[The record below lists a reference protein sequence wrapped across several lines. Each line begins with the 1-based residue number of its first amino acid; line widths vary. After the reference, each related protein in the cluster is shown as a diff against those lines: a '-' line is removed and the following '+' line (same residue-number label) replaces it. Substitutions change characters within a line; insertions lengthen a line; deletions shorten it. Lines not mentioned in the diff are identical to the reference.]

1 MKNSI
6 LTLGLLITTT
16 GFIFGQE
23 KQKSG
28 VVLDQ
33 NNKPL
38 QNAVVK
44 LNNTSQEVVTDAAGA
59 FSIQIS
65 DTISKP
71 KLAISHDG
79 YINKTVDIANQEN
92 VKITLQPNPDDKTKN
107 IEEVVI
113 IAYGTQKKG
122 EVTGSVGRVN
132 AESFKN
138 RPIARVDQALTGQ
151 IAGVKTR
158 ATSGKPGEP
167 LEVRVRGTASISAS
181 NSPLYVV
188 DGMVVDDMANVSPDD
203 VQSIEVLKDA
213 ASTAMYGSRGSNGV
227 VIVTTKKGTSGK
239 PSFSFSQYYGVQT
252 IEKKLDV
259 MSSAEWIDYASEAI
273 NKKWVAL
280 NPAVNSASDSYEV
293 RANYFNLAN
302 TTNYNL
308 ANVNYMVDPRWGTNQ
323 VANIDWQDAFY
334 RPATI
339 QSYQLSVR
347 GGSKNSKYVISG
359 AYFDQEGLALN
370 TGFNRFNLSAVIDVN
385 ISDKWKA
392 GISVR
397 PSYSQSYGAAVD
409 GKDNEAHK
417 MLSMVP
423 IAELS
428 AGLYTNFWKN
438 DRYRWASSSQSS
450 IGVLEN
456 TTNET
461 NEFRILSSLY
471 MSYDILPSLNL
482 KISGGATNNFN
493 LNNSYTPTF
502 NLITNIPGQVSIA
515 SRRTINYNRYLG
527 EGLLSYKK
535 SFGDH
540 NVSAIAGYSA
550 ENYRTT
556 SQYNRNKGFP
566 NDDLKTFN
574 FTQSA
579 SVLNS
584 EYTASEWMLIS
595 MFGRVNYDYKKK
607 YMLSASIRRDGS
619 SRFGWDNLYGTFPA
633 FGAAWKID
641 EEEFLKN
648 SKLLSNLK
656 LRYSWGETGNNNIG
670 EYRAFG
676 TLAGGNYSFGGNL
689 SNGLVP
695 NTIRNP
701 NLTWEKTQ
709 SSDFGLEL
717 GLFNRIDFTAD
728 YYIKKTNDLLLQ
740 QPVPLTTGYNIMW
753 KNVGS
758 VENKGLELDLSTRN
772 LTGAFKWN
780 TSANIAFNN
789 NKVLALG
796 ANNAPIYT
804 GFSSLTNII
813 QVGEQLNS
821 FYLYEAIGVLSTA
834 DINNT
839 GVAKTT
845 GAIAGDVKYKD
856 VNGDGVINEND
867 RHIIG
872 GPTPDYYWG
881 FTNTFSYK
889 NFDLSVFFQGQ
900 KGGYSYALLGRA
912 IDRTGMGTTTNVMG
926 NWANRWRS
934 DEDPGDG
941 KTPRLDG
948 TTGSLLDTRWLYDA
962 TYIQLKNVTLGYS
975 FDQELASK
983 LNISNLRIYVSLENV
998 WRKDHY
1004 YGGYNPESVQSDGTD
1019 YGAYPNAKVYM
1030 MGLNFNF

>member
-1 MKNSI
+1 MKKSI
-6 LTLGLLITTT
+6 ITLGILLSTTSFIFAQEKETT
-16 GFIFGQE
+16 G
-23 KQKSG
+23 KASDSTKS
-28 VVLDQ
+28 
-33 NNKPL
+33 
-38 QNAVVK
+38 
-44 LNNTSQEVVTDAAGA
+44 S
-59 FSIQIS
+59 
-65 DTISKP
+65 
-71 KLAISHDG
+71 
-79 YINKTVDIANQEN
+79 NKTKD
-92 VKITLQPNPDDKTKN
+92 
-107 IEEVVI
+107 IEEVVV

-122 EVTGSVGRVN
+122 EVTGSVGKVST
-132 AESFKN
+132 ASFKD

-167 LEVRVRGTASISAS
+167 LEIRVRGSASISAS

-213 ASTAMYGSRGSNGV
+213 ASTAMYGSRGSNGI
-227 VIVTTKKGTSGK
+227 VIVTTKKGVSGK

-252 IEKKLDV
+252 IEKKLDI
-259 MSSAEWIDYASEAI
+259 MNSAEWIDYATESI
-273 NKKWVAL
+273 NKRWVAL
-280 NPAVNSASDSYEV
+280 SPGNSASDSYAV

-302 TTNYNL
+302 TTDYNL
-308 ANVNYMVDPRWGTNQ
+308 ANITYMVDPRWGTNQ

-334 RPATI
+334 RPAAI
-339 QSYQLSVR
+339 QNYQLSVR
-347 GGSKNSKYVISG
+347 GGSQNVKYAISA
-359 AYFDQEGLALN
+359 AYFDQEGMALN

-392 GISVR
+392 GITLR

-423 IAELS
+423 VAELS

-438 DRYRWASSSQSS
+438 TRYRWAGSTVSP
-450 IGVLEN
+450 IGTLEN
-456 TTNET
+456 TTNDT
-461 NEFRILSSLY
+461 NEFRLLSSMY
-471 MSYDILPSLNL
+471 MSYDILPGLNF
-482 KISGGATNNFN
+482 KISGGATNNYN
-493 LNNSYTPTF
+493 INTGYIPTF
-502 NLITNIPGQVSIA
+502 NLVTNIPGQVSIA
-515 SRRTINYNRYLG
+515 SRRTVNYNRYLG
-527 EGLLSYKK
+527 EALLNYKK
-535 SFGDH
+535 TFGSH
-540 NVSAIAGYSA
+540 SIAALAGYSA
-550 ENYRTT
+550 ENYRMT
-556 SQYNRNKGFP
+556 SQYNRNKGFA

-584 EYTASEWMLIS
+584 EYTASEQMLIS
-595 MFGRVNYDYKKK
+595 LFGRVNYDYQKK
-607 YMLSASIRRDGS
+607 YMLFASIRRDGS
-619 SRFGWDNLYGTFPA
+619 SRFGWDNLYGTFAA
-633 FGAAWKID
+633 FGGAWKMD
-641 EEEFLKN
+641 EEEFLKDK
-648 SKLLSNLK
+648 SWLSNLK
-656 LRYSWGETGNNNIG
+656 LRYSWGENGNNNIG
-670 EYRAFG
+670 DYRAFG
-676 TLAGGNYSFGGNL
+676 TLAGGNYSFGGGL

-695 NTIRNP
+695 STIRNP

-709 SSDFGLEL
+709 SSDFGFEL

-728 YYIKKTNDLLLQ
+728 YYVKKTNDLLLQ
-740 QPVPLTTGYNIMW
+740 QPIPYVTGYNIMW

-758 VENKGLELDLSTRN
+758 VQNKGLEFDLSTKN

-789 NKVLALG
+789 NKVLQLG
-796 ANNAPIYT
+796 SDNAPIYT
-804 GFSSLTNII
+804 GFSSSTNII
-813 QVGEQLNS
+813 KVGEELNS

-839 GVAKTT
+839 GVAKTN

-856 VNGDGVINEND
+856 FNGDGKIDEND

-872 GPTPDYYWG
+872 SPTPDYYWG

-934 DEDPGDG
+934 DADPGDG

-962 TYIQLKNVTLGYS
+962 TYIQLKNVTLGYN
-975 FDQELASK
+975 FEEELAQK
-983 LNISNLRIYVSLENV
+983 LKISNLRVYVSLENV

>member
-1 MKNSI
+1 MKKSI
-6 LTLGLLITTT
+6 ITLGILLSTTSV
-16 GFIFGQE
+16 IFAQE
-23 KQKSG
+23 KQTTGKATDSTKSNP
-28 VVLDQ
+28 
-33 NNKPL
+33 NNK
-38 QNAVVK
+38 AK
-44 LNNTSQEVVTDAAGA
+44 D
-59 FSIQIS
+59 
-65 DTISKP
+65 
-71 KLAISHDG
+71 
-79 YINKTVDIANQEN
+79 
-92 VKITLQPNPDDKTKN
+92 
-107 IEEVVI
+107 IEEVVV

-122 EVTGSVGRVN
+122 EVTGSVGKVN
-132 AESFKN
+132 TASFKD

-167 LEVRVRGTASISAS
+167 LEIRVRGSASISAS

-213 ASTAMYGSRGSNGV
+213 ASTAMYGSRGSNGI
-227 VIVTTKKGTSGK
+227 VIVTTKKGVSGK
-239 PSFSFSQYYGVQT
+239 PAFSFSQYYGVQT
-252 IEKKLDV
+252 IEKKLDI
-259 MSSAEWIDYASEAI
+259 MNSAEWIDYATESI
-273 NKKWVAL
+273 NKRWVAL
-280 NPAVNSASDSYEV
+280 APGNSASDSYAV

-302 TTNYNL
+302 TTDYNL
-308 ANVNYMVDPRWGTNQ
+308 ANVNFMVDPRWGTTQ

-334 RPATI
+334 RPAAI
-339 QSYQLSVR
+339 QNYQLSVR
-347 GGSKNSKYVISG
+347 GGSQNVKYAISA
-359 AYFDQEGLALN
+359 AYFDQEGMALN

-392 GISVR
+392 GITLR
-397 PSYSQSYGAAVD
+397 PSYSQSYGATVD

-423 IAELS
+423 VAELS

-438 DRYRWASSSQSS
+438 DRYRWASSSQSP

-456 TTNET
+456 TTNDT
-461 NEFRILSSLY
+461 NEFRLLSSMY
-471 MSYDILPSLNL
+471 MSYDILPGLNF

-493 LNNSYTPTF
+493 INTGYIPTF

-515 SRRTINYNRYLG
+515 SRRTVNYNRYLG
-527 EGLLSYKK
+527 EALLNYKK
-535 SFGDH
+535 TFGSH
-540 NVSAIAGYSA
+540 SIAALAGYSA

-556 SQYNRNKGFP
+556 SQYNRNKGFA

-584 EYTASEWMLIS
+584 EYTASERMLIS
-595 MFGRVNYDYKKK
+595 LFGRVNYDYQKK
-607 YMLSASIRRDGS
+607 YMVFASIRRDGS
-619 SRFGWDNLYGTFPA
+619 SRFGWNNLYGTFAA
-633 FGAAWKID
+633 FGGAWKMD
-641 EEEFLKN
+641 EEEFLKD
-648 SKLLSNLK
+648 KTWLSNLK
-656 LRYSWGETGNNNIG
+656 LRYSWGENGNDNIG
-670 EYRAFG
+670 DYRAFG
-676 TLAGGNYSFGGNL
+676 TLAGGNYSFGGGL
-689 SNGLVP
+689 SNGLIP
-695 NTIRNP
+695 NTISNR

-709 SSDFGLEL
+709 SSDFGFEL

-740 QPVPLTTGYNIMW
+740 QPIPYATGYNIMW

-758 VENKGLELDLSTRN
+758 VQNKGLEFDLSTKN

-789 NKVLALG
+789 NKVLQLG
-796 ANNAPIYT
+796 SDNAPIYT
-804 GFSSLTNII
+804 GYSSSTNII
-813 QVGEQLNS
+813 KVGEELNS

-839 GVAKTT
+839 GVAKTN
-845 GAIAGDVKYKD
+845 GAIAGDVKYRD
-856 VNGDGVINEND
+856 FNGDGKIDEND

-872 GPTPDYYWG
+872 SPTPDYYWG

-912 IDRTGMGTTTNVMG
+912 IDRTGMGTATNVMG

-934 DEDPGDG
+934 DADPGDG

-962 TYIQLKNVTLGYS
+962 TYIQLKNVTLGYN
-975 FDQELASK
+975 FEEELVKK
-983 LNISNLRIYVSLENV
+983 LKISNLRVYVSLENV

>member
-6 LTLGLLITTT
+6 VTLGLLVSTT
-16 GFIFGQE
+16 GLIFAQE
-23 KQKSG
+23 KPTTATIN
-28 VVLDQ
+28 D
-33 NNKPL
+33 
-38 QNAVVK
+38 
-44 LNNTSQEVVTDAAGA
+44 
-59 FSIQIS
+59 SI
-65 DTISKP
+65 K
-71 KLAISHDG
+71 
-79 YINKTVDIANQEN
+79 
-92 VKITLQPNPDDKTKN
+92 PNPNDKAKD

-113 IAYGTQKKG
+113 IAYGTQKRS
-122 EVTGSVGRVN
+122 EVTGSVGRVD

-158 ATSGKPGEP
+158 STTGKPGEP
-167 LEVRVRGTASISAS
+167 LEIRVRGTASISAS
-181 NSPLYVV
+181 NSPVYVV
-188 DGMVVDDMANVSPDD
+188 DGMVVDDMANISPDD
-203 VQSIEVLKDA
+203 IQSIEVLKDA

-239 PSFSFSQYYGVQT
+239 PSFTFSQYYGVQT
-252 IEKKLDV
+252 IEKKLDI
-259 MSSAEWIDYASEAI
+259 MTSSEWIDYATESI

-280 NPAVNSASDSYEV
+280 APGHSASDSYAV
-293 RANYFNLAN
+293 RANYFGLAN
-302 TTNYNL
+302 TTDYNL
-308 ANVNYMVDPRWGTNQ
+308 ANINYMIDPRWGTNQ

-334 RPATI
+334 RPASI
-339 QSYQLSVR
+339 QSYQLAVR
-347 GGSKNSKYVISG
+347 GGSKNVKYMISG
-359 AYFDQEGLALN
+359 AYFDQEGLAIN
-370 TGFNRFNLSAVIDVN
+370 TGFNRFNLSAVLDVN
-385 ISDKWKA
+385 LSDKWKA
-392 GISVR
+392 GIALR
-397 PSYSQSYGAAVD
+397 PSYSQSYGATVD
-409 GKDNEAHK
+409 GKDNLAHK

-423 IAELS
+423 VAEVS

-438 DRYRWASSSQSS
+438 QRYRWAGSTQSP
-450 IGVLEN
+450 IGLLEE
-456 TTNET
+456 TTNKT
-461 NEFRILSSLY
+461 NEFRLLSSLY
-471 MSYDILPSLNL
+471 VSYDILPDLNI

-493 LNNSYTPTF
+493 INNGYTPTF
-502 NLITNIPGQVSIA
+502 DLITNIPGQVSIA
-515 SRRTINYNRYLG
+515 SRRTVNYNRYLG
-527 EGLLSYKK
+527 EALLSYKK
-535 SFGDH
+535 SFGEHDI
-540 NVSAIAGYSA
+540 NAIAGYSA

-556 SQYNRNKGFP
+556 TQYNRNKGFP
-566 NDDLKTFN
+566 NDDLETFN
-574 FTQSA
+574 FNQSA

-584 EYTASEWMLIS
+584 EYTASEWMLLS
-595 MFGRVNYDYKKK
+595 YFGRVNYDYKEK

-619 SRFGWDNLYGTFPA
+619 SRFGWNNLWGTFAA
-633 FGAAWKID
+633 FGAGWKID
-641 EEEFLKN
+641 NENFLKDVN
-648 SKLLSNLK
+648 WLNNLK
-656 LRYSWGETGNNNIG
+656 LRYSWGENGNNSIG
-670 EYRAFG
+670 DYRAFG
-676 TLAGGNYSFGGNL
+676 TLAGGNYSFGGSL
-689 SNGLVP
+689 SNGLIP
-695 NTIRNP
+695 NTIPNP
-701 NLTWEKTQ
+701 DLTWEKTQ

-728 YYIKKTNDLLLQ
+728 YYIKKTKDLLLE
-740 QPVPLTTGYNIMW
+740 QPVPSVTGYTTMW

-758 VENKGLELDLSTRN
+758 VQNRGLELELSTKN

-780 TSANIAFNN
+780 TSANIAFND
-789 NKVLALG
+789 NKVLQLG
-796 ANNAPIYT
+796 TDNAPIYT
-804 GFSSLTNII
+804 GFSNSTNII
-813 QVGEQLNS
+813 KVGEELNS

-834 DINNT
+834 DINNAS
-839 GVAKTT
+839 VAKTT
-845 GAIAGDVKYKD
+845 GAIAGDVKYRD

-912 IDRTGMGTTTNVMG
+912 IDRTGMGTTVNVMG

-962 TYIQLKNVTLGYS
+962 TYIQLKNITLGYN

-983 LNISNLRIYVSLENV
+983 LKMSNLRIYISLENV

>member
-1 MKNSI
+1 MKKSI
-6 LTLGLLITTT
+6 VTLGILLSTTA
-16 GFIFGQE
+16 FIFGQE
-23 KQKSG
+23 KQTTGTAKDSA
-28 VVLDQ
+28 
-33 NNKPL
+33 K
-38 QNAVVK
+38 
-44 LNNTSQEVVTDAAGA
+44 T
-59 FSIQIS
+59 
-65 DTISKP
+65 
-71 KLAISHDG
+71 
-79 YINKTVDIANQEN
+79 NKTKD
-92 VKITLQPNPDDKTKN
+92 
-107 IEEVVI
+107 IEEVVV

-132 AESFKN
+132 AETFKD

-158 ATSGKPGEP
+158 STTGKPGEP
-167 LEVRVRGTASISAS
+167 LEIRVRGSASISAS

-213 ASTAMYGSRGSNGV
+213 ASTAMYGSRGSNGI
-227 VIVTTKKGTSGK
+227 VIVTTKKGASGK
-239 PSFSFSQYYGVQT
+239 PAFSFSQYYGVQT
-252 IEKKLDV
+252 IEKKLDI
-259 MSSAEWIDYASEAI
+259 MTSSEWIDYATEAI
-273 NKKWVAL
+273 NKKWEAL
-280 NPAVNSASDSYEV
+280 APGNSASDNYAV

-302 TTNYNL
+302 TTDYNL
-308 ANVNYMVDPRWGTNQ
+308 ANINYMIDPRWGTNQ
-323 VANIDWQDAFY
+323 VANIDWQDVFY
-334 RPATI
+334 RPASV
-339 QSYQLSVR
+339 QSYQLSAR
-347 GGSKNSKYVISG
+347 GGNKNVKYLISG
-359 AYFDQEGLALN
+359 AYFDQEGLAIN
-370 TGFNRFNLSAVIDVN
+370 TGFKRFNLSAVIDLN

-392 GISVR
+392 GISFR
-397 PSYSQSYGAAVD
+397 PSYSKSYGATVD
-409 GKDNEAHK
+409 GKDNLAHK

-423 IAELS
+423 VAELG

-438 DRYRWASSSQSS
+438 TRYRWAGSTQSP
-450 IGVLEN
+450 IGVMEN
-456 TTNET
+456 TTNNT
-461 NEFRILSSLY
+461 NEFRLLSSLY
-471 MSYDILPSLNL
+471 VSYDILPDLNI

-493 LNNSYTPTF
+493 LNNGYTPTF
-502 NLITNIPGQVSIA
+502 DLITNTPGQVSIA
-515 SRRTINYNRYLG
+515 SRRTVNYNRYLG
-527 EGLLSYKK
+527 EALLNYKK
-535 SFGDH
+535 TFGDH
-540 NVSAIAGYSA
+540 SIAAIAGYSA

-556 SQYNRNKGFP
+556 TQYNRNKGFP

-607 YMLSASIRRDGS
+607 YMLLASIRRDGS
-619 SRFGWDNLYGTFPA
+619 SRFGWDNLWGIFPA
-633 FGAAWKID
+633 FGAGWKVD
-641 EEEFLKN
+641 KEDFLKDVSWLN
-648 SKLLSNLK
+648 NLK
-656 LRYSWGETGNNNIG
+656 LRYSWGENGNNSIG
-670 EYRAFG
+670 DYRAFG
-676 TLAGGNYSFGGNL
+676 TLGGGNYSFGGSL
-689 SNGLVP
+689 SNGLIP
-695 NTIRNP
+695 NTIENR

-728 YYIKKTNDLLLQ
+728 YYIKKTKDLLLE
-740 QPVPLTTGYNIMW
+740 QPVAAVTGYTTMW
-753 KNVGS
+753 SNVGS
-758 VENKGLELDLSTRN
+758 VQNKGLELELNTKN
-772 LTGAFKWN
+772 LIGEFRWN
-780 TSANIAFNN
+780 TSANIAFNK
-789 NKVLALG
+789 NKVLQLG
-796 ANNAPIYT
+796 SDNTPIYT
-804 GFSSLTNII
+804 GFSNSTNII
-813 QVGEQLNS
+813 QVGQELNA

-834 DINNT
+834 DINNPN
-839 GVAKTT
+839 VAKTS

-856 VNGDGVINEND
+856 FNGDGVINEDD

-934 DEDPGDG
+934 DADPGDG

-962 TYIQLKNVTLGYS
+962 TYIQLKNVTLGYN
-975 FDQELASK
+975 FPKDLVNRLK
-983 LNISNLRIYVSLENV
+983 ISSLRVYVSLENV

>member
-1 MKNSI
+1 MKKSI
-6 LTLGLLITTT
+6 VTLGILLSTTS
-16 GFIFGQE
+16 FIFSQE
-23 KQKSG
+23 KQPTGTAKNQDTIQS
-28 VVLDQ
+28 
-33 NNKPL
+33 NNK
-38 QNAVVK
+38 
-44 LNNTSQEVVTDAAGA
+44 
-59 FSIQIS
+59 
-65 DTISKP
+65 
-71 KLAISHDG
+71 
-79 YINKTVDIANQEN
+79 
-92 VKITLQPNPDDKTKN
+92 TKD

-113 IAYGTQKKG
+113 IAYGTQKRG
-122 EVTGSVGRVN
+122 EVTGSVGRVS
-132 AESFKN
+132 AESFKD
-138 RPIARVDQALTGQ
+138 RPISRVDQALTGQ

-167 LEVRVRGTASISAS
+167 LEIRVRGTASISAS
-181 NSPLYVV
+181 NSPVYVV

-227 VIVTTKKGTSGK
+227 VIVTTKKGMTGK
-239 PSFSFSQYYGVQT
+239 PSFTFSQYYGVQT
-252 IEKKLDV
+252 IEKKLDI
-259 MSSAEWIDYASEAI
+259 MTSSEWIDYATESI
-273 NKKWVAL
+273 NKRWVAL
-280 NPAVNSASDSYEV
+280 APGNSASDSYEV
-293 RANYFNLAN
+293 RAKYFNLAN

-308 ANVNYMVDPRWGTNQ
+308 ANVQYMIDPRWGTNQ

-334 RPATI
+334 RPASI
-339 QSYQLSVR
+339 QNYQLGVR
-347 GGSKNSKYVISG
+347 GGNKNVKYAISA

-370 TGFNRFNLSAVIDVN
+370 TGFNRFNLSAVVDVN

-392 GISVR
+392 GIALR

-423 IAELS
+423 VAELS

-438 DRYRWASSSQSS
+438 DRYRWASSSQSP
-450 IGVLEN
+450 IGTLEN
-456 TTNET
+456 TTNNT
-461 NEFRILSSLY
+461 NEFRLLSSLY

-482 KISGGATNNFN
+482 KVSGGATNNFN
-493 LNNSYTPTF
+493 LNNGYTPTF
-502 NLITNIPGQVSIA
+502 NLVTNIPGQVSIA
-515 SRRTINYNRYLG
+515 SRRTVNYNRYLG
-527 EGLLSYKK
+527 EALLSYKK
-535 SFGDH
+535 TFGDH
-540 NVSAIAGYSA
+540 SVNAIAGYSA

-556 SQYNRNKGFP
+556 SQYNRNRGFP

-584 EYTASEWMLIS
+584 EYTASEWMLVS

-619 SRFGWDNLYGTFPA
+619 SRFGWNNLWGTFAA
-633 FGAAWKID
+633 FGGAWKID
-641 EEEFLKN
+641 EEEFLKDSN
-648 SKLLSNLK
+648 WLSNLK
-656 LRYSWGETGNNNIG
+656 LRYSWGENGNNSIG
-670 EYRAFG
+670 DYRAFG

-689 SNGLVP
+689 SNGLIP
-695 NTIRNP
+695 NTIPNP
-701 NLTWEKTQ
+701 DLTWEKTR
-709 SSDFGLEL
+709 SSDFGFEL

-740 QPVPLTTGYNIMW
+740 QPIPYVSGYNVMW

-758 VENKGLELDLSTRN
+758 VQNKGLELDLSTKN

-789 NKVLALG
+789 NKVLQLG
-796 ANNAPIYT
+796 SDNAPIYT
-804 GFSSLTNII
+804 GFSNTTNII
-813 QVGEQLNS
+813 QVAEELNS
-821 FYLYEAIGVLSTA
+821 FYLYEAIGVLSSA
-834 DINNT
+834 DIANA
-839 GVAKTT
+839 GIAKTN

-856 VNGDGVINEND
+856 ANGDGIINEND

-872 GPTPDYYWG
+872 SPTPDYYWG

-889 NFDLSVFFQGQ
+889 GFDLSVFFQGQ

-912 IDRTGMGTTTNVMG
+912 IDRPSMGTATNVMG

-934 DEDPGDG
+934 DAEPGDG
-941 KTPRLDG
+941 RTPRLDG

-962 TYIQLKNVTLGYS
+962 TYIQLKNVTLGYN
-975 FDQELASK
+975 FEQDLVNK
-983 LNISNLRIYVSLENV
+983 LKISNLRVYVSLENV

>member
-6 LTLGLLITTT
+6 LTLGLLIGAT
-16 GFIFGQE
+16 GFVFGQE
-23 KQKSG
+23 KQISG
-28 VVLDQ
+28 VVLGQDD
-33 NNKPL
+33 KPV

-44 LNNTSQEVVTDAAGA
+44 LNNTSQEVTTNSDGS
-59 FSIQIS
+59 FSIPLTES
-65 DTISKP
+65 ISKP
-71 KLAISHDG
+71 ELAISHEG
-79 YINKTVDIANQEN
+79 YLSRKVDVSDQEN
-92 VKITLQPNPDDKTKN
+92 VKITLQPDPNDKVKS
-107 IEEVVI
+107 IDEVVI
-113 IAYGTQKKG
+113 IAYGTQKRG
-122 EVTGSVGRVN
+122 EVTGAVGRVDP
-132 AESFKN
+132 ESFKN
-138 RPIARVDQALTGQ
+138 RPIARADQALTGQ

-158 ATSGKPGEP
+158 STTGKPGEP
-167 LEVRVRGTASISAS
+167 LEIRVRGTASISAS
-181 NSPLYVV
+181 NSPVYVV
-188 DGMVVDDMANVSPDD
+188 DGMVVDDLGNISSDD
-203 VQSIEVLKDA
+203 IQSIEVLKDA

-252 IEKKLDV
+252 IEKKLDI

-273 NKKWVAL
+273 DKRWVAL
-280 NPAVNSASDSYEV
+280 APGNSASDSYAV

-302 TTNYNL
+302 TTDYNL
-308 ANVNYMVDPRWGTNQ
+308 ANINYMKDPRWGTGQ
-323 VANIDWQDAFY
+323 VAYIDWQDAFY
-334 RPATI
+334 RPAPI
-339 QSYQLSVR
+339 QNYQLAVR
-347 GGSKNSKYVISG
+347 GGNKNVKYLISG
-359 AYFDQEGLALN
+359 AYFDQEGLAIN
-370 TGFNRFNLSAVIDVN
+370 TGFSRFNLSAVIDVN

-392 GISVR
+392 GITLR
-397 PSYSQSYGAAVD
+397 PSYSQSYGATVD
-409 GKDNEAHK
+409 GKDNLAHK

-423 IAELS
+423 VAELN
-428 AGLYTNFWKN
+428 AGLYTNFGN
-438 DRYRWASSSQSS
+438 NTRYRWAGSTQSPV
-450 IGVLEN
+450 GVMEQ
-456 TTNET
+456 TTNDT
-461 NEFRILSSLY
+461 NEFRLFSSLY
-471 MSYDILPSLNL
+471 MSYDILPDLNF

-493 LNNSYTPTF
+493 LNNGYTPTF
-502 NLITNIPGQVSIA
+502 DLITNIPGQVSIA
-515 SRRTINYNRYLG
+515 SRRTVNYNRYLG
-527 EGLLSYKK
+527 EALLSYKK

-540 NVSAIAGYSA
+540 SINAIAGYSA

-619 SRFGWDNLYGTFPA
+619 SRFGWNNLWGTFAA
-633 FGAAWKID
+633 FGTAWKAD
-641 EEEFLKN
+641 EENFLKEAKWLN
-648 SKLLSNLK
+648 NLK
-656 LRYSWGETGNNNIG
+656 FRYSWGENGNNSIG
-670 EYRAFG
+670 DYRAFG

-689 SNGLVP
+689 SNGLIP
-695 NTIRNP
+695 NTIANQD
-701 NLTWEKTQ
+701 LTWEKTQ
-709 SSDFGLEL
+709 SSDFGFEL

-728 YYIKKTNDLLLQ
+728 YYIKKTKDLLLEL
-740 QPVPLTTGYNIMW
+740 PIPSVTGYTTMW

-758 VENKGLELDLSTRN
+758 VQNTGLELELSTKN

-780 TSANIAFNN
+780 TSANISFNN
-789 NKVLALG
+789 NKVLQLG
-796 ANNAPIYT
+796 SDNAPIYT
-804 GFSSLTNII
+804 GFSSSTNII
-813 QVGEQLNS
+813 KVGEELNS
-821 FYLYEAIGVLSTA
+821 FYLYEAIGVLSSA
-834 DINNT
+834 DISNT
-839 GVAKTT
+839 GVAKTN
-845 GAIAGDVKYKD
+845 GAIAGDVKYRD
-856 VNGDGVINEND
+856 ANGDGVIDEKD

-889 NFDLSVFFQGQ
+889 GFDLSVFFQGQ

-926 NWANRWRS
+926 NWATRWRS
-934 DEDPGDG
+934 DDNPGDG

-975 FDQELASK
+975 FPKDLVSK
-983 LNISNLRIYVSLENV
+983 LQISNLRIYFSLENV
-998 WRKDHY
+998 WRNDHY

>member
-1 MKNSI
+1 MKKTI
-6 LTLGLLITTT
+6 ITLGLLMGTA
-16 GFIFGQE
+16 GFVFAQE
-23 KQKSG
+23 KQTNGTAKDS
-28 VVLDQ
+28 
-33 NNKPL
+33 
-38 QNAVVK
+38 
-44 LNNTSQEVVTDAAGA
+44 T
-59 FSIQIS
+59 
-65 DTISKP
+65 
-71 KLAISHDG
+71 
-79 YINKTVDIANQEN
+79 NKTKD
-92 VKITLQPNPDDKTKN
+92 

-113 IAYGTQKKG
+113 IAYGSQKKG
-122 EVTGSVGRVN
+122 EVTGSVGRVS
-132 AESFKN
+132 AESFKD

-158 ATSGKPGEP
+158 STTGKPGEP
-167 LEVRVRGTASISAS
+167 LEIRVRGSASISAS

-227 VIVTTKKGTSGK
+227 VIITTKKGASGK
-239 PSFSFSQYYGVQT
+239 PSFTFSQYYGVQT
-252 IEKKLDV
+252 IEKKLDI
-259 MSSAEWIDYASEAI
+259 MNSAEWIDYATEAI
-273 NKKWVAL
+273 NKRWEAL
-280 NPAVNSASDSYEV
+280 APGHSASDSYET
-293 RANYFNLAN
+293 RANYFKLAN
-302 TTNYNL
+302 TYDYNL
-308 ANVNYMVDPRWGTNQ
+308 ANITYMIDPRWGTNQ
-323 VANIDWQDAFY
+323 VAYIDWQDAFY
-334 RPATI
+334 RPAAI
-339 QSYQLSVR
+339 QNYQLAVR
-347 GGSKNSKYVISG
+347 GGNKNMKYAISA

-370 TGFNRFNLSAVIDVN
+370 TGFNRFNLSAAIDVN

-392 GISVR
+392 GITLR

-409 GKDNEAHK
+409 GKDNAAHK

-423 IAELS
+423 VAELS

-438 DRYRWASSSQSS
+438 LQYRWAGSTQSP
-450 IGVLEN
+450 IGILEN
-456 TTNET
+456 TTNDT
-461 NEFRILSSLY
+461 NEFRLLSSLY
-471 MSYDILPSLNL
+471 MSYDITPDLNF

-493 LNNSYTPTF
+493 TNNGYTPTF
-502 NLITNIPGQVSIA
+502 NLVTNIPGQVSIA

-527 EGLLSYKK
+527 EALLNYKK
-535 SFGDH
+535 TFGNH
-540 NVSAIAGYSA
+540 NIAALAGYSA

-556 SQYNRNKGFP
+556 SQYNRNKGFA

-584 EYTASEWMLIS
+584 EYTASEWMLLS
-595 MFGRVNYDYKKK
+595 YFGRVNYDYKKK

-619 SRFGWDNLYGTFPA
+619 SRFGWNNLWGTFAA
-633 FGAAWKID
+633 FGGAWKID
-641 EEEFLKN
+641 EEEFLKDK
-648 SKLLSNLK
+648 SWLSNLK
-656 LRYSWGETGNNNIG
+656 LRYSWGENGNNSIG

-689 SNGLVP
+689 SNGLIP
-695 NTIRNP
+695 NTIENP

-717 GLFNRIDFTAD
+717 GLFNRINFTAD
-728 YYIKKTNDLLLQ
+728 YYIKKTKDLLLQ
-740 QPVPLTTGYNIMW
+740 EPILATTGYTTMW
-753 KNVGS
+753 RNVGS
-758 VENKGLELDLSTRN
+758 VQNKGLELELNTKN
-772 LTGAFKWN
+772 LTGAFRWN

-789 NKVLALG
+789 NKVLQLG
-796 ANNAPIYT
+796 NNNKSIPT
-804 GFSSLTNII
+804 GFSDLTNII
-813 QVGEQLNS
+813 QVGEELNS

-834 DINNT
+834 DINNA
-839 GVAKTT
+839 GVAKTN
-845 GAIAGDVKYKD
+845 GAIAGDVKYRD
-856 VNGDGVINEND
+856 YNGDGKIDEND
-867 RHIIG
+867 RHIVG
-872 GPTPDYYWG
+872 SPTPDYYWG

-889 NFDLSVFFQGQ
+889 GFDLSLFFQGQ

-912 IDRTGMGTTTNVMG
+912 IDRTSMGTTNNVMG

-934 DEDPGDG
+934 DENPGDG

-962 TYIQLKNVTLGYS
+962 TYIQLKNVTLGYN
-975 FDQELASK
+975 FPQELVEK
-983 LNISNLRIYVSLENV
+983 LKISNLRLYVSLENV

>member
-1 MKNSI
+1 MKKSI
-6 LTLGLLITTT
+6 VTLGILLSTTA
-16 GFIFGQE
+16 FIFGQE
-23 KQKSG
+23 KQTTGTAKDSA
-28 VVLDQ
+28 
-33 NNKPL
+33 K
-38 QNAVVK
+38 
-44 LNNTSQEVVTDAAGA
+44 T
-59 FSIQIS
+59 
-65 DTISKP
+65 
-71 KLAISHDG
+71 
-79 YINKTVDIANQEN
+79 NKTKD
-92 VKITLQPNPDDKTKN
+92 
-107 IEEVVI
+107 IEEVVV

-132 AESFKN
+132 AETFKD

-158 ATSGKPGEP
+158 STTGKPGEP
-167 LEVRVRGTASISAS
+167 LEIRVRGSASISAS

-213 ASTAMYGSRGSNGV
+213 ASTAMYGSRGSNGI
-227 VIVTTKKGTSGK
+227 VIVTTKKGASGK
-239 PSFSFSQYYGVQT
+239 PTFSFSQYYGIQT
-252 IEKKLDV
+252 IEKKLDI
-259 MSSAEWIDYASEAI
+259 MTSSEWIDYATEAI
-273 NKKWVAL
+273 NKKWEAL
-280 NPAVNSASDSYEV
+280 APGNSASDSYAV

-302 TTNYNL
+302 TTDYNL
-308 ANVNYMVDPRWGTNQ
+308 ANINYMIDPRWGTNQ
-323 VANIDWQDAFY
+323 VANIDWQDVFY
-334 RPATI
+334 RPASV
-339 QSYQLSVR
+339 QSYQLSAR
-347 GGSKNSKYVISG
+347 GGNKNVKYLISG
-359 AYFDQEGLALN
+359 AYFDQEGLAIN
-370 TGFNRFNLSAVIDVN
+370 TGFKRFNLSAVIDLN

-392 GISVR
+392 GISFR
-397 PSYSQSYGAAVD
+397 PSYSKSYGATVD
-409 GKDNEAHK
+409 GKDNLAHK

-423 IAELS
+423 VAELG

-438 DRYRWASSSQSS
+438 TRYRWAGSTQSP
-450 IGVLEN
+450 IGVMEN
-456 TTNET
+456 TTNNT
-461 NEFRILSSLY
+461 NEFRLLSSLY
-471 MSYDILPSLNL
+471 VSYDILPDLNI

-493 LNNSYTPTF
+493 LNNGYTPTF
-502 NLITNIPGQVSIA
+502 DLITNTPGQVSIA
-515 SRRTINYNRYLG
+515 SRRTVNYNRYLG
-527 EGLLSYKK
+527 EALLNYKK
-535 SFGDH
+535 TFGGH
-540 NVSAIAGYSA
+540 SIAAIAGYSA

-556 SQYNRNKGFP
+556 TQYNRNKGFP

-607 YMLSASIRRDGS
+607 YMLLASIRRDGS
-619 SRFGWDNLYGTFPA
+619 SRFGWDNLWGIFPA
-633 FGAAWKID
+633 FGAGWKVD
-641 EEEFLKN
+641 KEDFLKDVSWLN
-648 SKLLSNLK
+648 NLK
-656 LRYSWGETGNNNIG
+656 LRYSWGENGNNSIG
-670 EYRAFG
+670 DYRAFG
-676 TLAGGNYSFGGNL
+676 TLGGGNYSFGGNL
-689 SNGLVP
+689 SNGLIP
-695 NTIRNP
+695 NTIENR

-728 YYIKKTNDLLLQ
+728 YYIKKTKDLLLE
-740 QPVPLTTGYNIMW
+740 QPVAAVTGYTTMW
-753 KNVGS
+753 SNVGS
-758 VENKGLELDLSTRN
+758 VQNKGLELELNTKN
-772 LTGAFKWN
+772 LIGEFRWN
-780 TSANIAFNN
+780 TSANIAFNK
-789 NKVLALG
+789 NKVLQLG
-796 ANNAPIYT
+796 SDNTPIYT
-804 GFSSLTNII
+804 GFSNSTNII
-813 QVGEQLNS
+813 QVGQELNA

-834 DINNT
+834 DINNPN
-839 GVAKTT
+839 VAKTS

-856 VNGDGVINEND
+856 FNGDGVINEDD

-934 DEDPGDG
+934 DADPGDG

-962 TYIQLKNVTLGYS
+962 TYIQLKNVTLGYN
-975 FDQELASK
+975 FPKDLVNRLK
-983 LNISNLRIYVSLENV
+983 ISSLRVYVSLENV

>member
-1 MKNSI
+1 MKKTI
-6 LTLGLLITTT
+6 ITLGLLMGTA
-16 GFIFGQE
+16 GFVFAQE
-23 KQKSG
+23 KQTNGTAKDS
-28 VVLDQ
+28 
-33 NNKPL
+33 
-38 QNAVVK
+38 
-44 LNNTSQEVVTDAAGA
+44 T
-59 FSIQIS
+59 
-65 DTISKP
+65 
-71 KLAISHDG
+71 
-79 YINKTVDIANQEN
+79 NKTKD
-92 VKITLQPNPDDKTKN
+92 

-113 IAYGTQKKG
+113 IAYGAQKKG
-122 EVTGSVGRVN
+122 EVTGSVGRVS
-132 AESFKN
+132 AESFKD

-158 ATSGKPGEP
+158 STTGKPGEP
-167 LEVRVRGTASISAS
+167 LEIRVRGSASISAS

-227 VIVTTKKGTSGK
+227 VIITTKKGASGK
-239 PSFSFSQYYGVQT
+239 PSFTFSQYYGVQT
-252 IEKKLDV
+252 IEKKLDI
-259 MSSAEWIDYASEAI
+259 MNSAEWIDYATEAI
-273 NKKWVAL
+273 NKRWEAL
-280 NPAVNSASDSYEV
+280 APGHSASDSYET

-302 TTNYNL
+302 TYDYNL
-308 ANVNYMVDPRWGTNQ
+308 ANITYMIDPRWGTNQ
-323 VANIDWQDAFY
+323 VAYIDWQDAFY
-334 RPATI
+334 RPAAI
-339 QSYQLSVR
+339 QNYQLAVR
-347 GGSKNSKYVISG
+347 GGNKNMKYAISA

-370 TGFNRFNLSAVIDVN
+370 TGFNRFNLSAAIDVN

-392 GISVR
+392 GITLR

-409 GKDNEAHK
+409 GKDNAAHK

-423 IAELS
+423 VAELS

-438 DRYRWASSSQSS
+438 LQYRWAGSTQSP
-450 IGVLEN
+450 IGILEN
-456 TTNET
+456 TTNDT
-461 NEFRILSSLY
+461 NEFRLLSSLY
-471 MSYDILPSLNL
+471 MSYDITPDLNF

-493 LNNSYTPTF
+493 TNNGYTPTF
-502 NLITNIPGQVSIA
+502 NLVTNIPGQVSIA

-527 EGLLSYKK
+527 EALLNYKK
-535 SFGDH
+535 TVGNH
-540 NVSAIAGYSA
+540 NIAALAGYSA

-556 SQYNRNKGFP
+556 SQYNRNKGFA

-584 EYTASEWMLIS
+584 EYTASEWMLLS
-595 MFGRVNYDYKKK
+595 YFGRVNYDYKKK

-619 SRFGWDNLYGTFPA
+619 SRFGWNNLWGTFAA
-633 FGAAWKID
+633 FGGAWKID
-641 EEEFLKN
+641 EEEFLKDK
-648 SKLLSNLK
+648 SWLSNLK
-656 LRYSWGETGNNNIG
+656 LRYSWGENGNNSIG

-689 SNGLVP
+689 SNGLIP
-695 NTIRNP
+695 NTIENP
-701 NLTWEKTQ
+701 DLTWEKTQ

-717 GLFNRIDFTAD
+717 GLFNRINFTAD
-728 YYIKKTNDLLLQ
+728 YYIKKTKDLLLQ
-740 QPVPLTTGYNIMW
+740 EPILATTGYTTMW
-753 KNVGS
+753 RNVGS
-758 VENKGLELDLSTRN
+758 VQNKGLELELNTKN
-772 LTGAFKWN
+772 LTGAFRWN

-789 NKVLALG
+789 NKVLQLG
-796 ANNAPIYT
+796 NNNKSIPT
-804 GFSSLTNII
+804 GFSDLTNII
-813 QVGEQLNS
+813 QVGEELNS

-834 DINNT
+834 DINNA
-839 GVAKTT
+839 GVAKTN
-845 GAIAGDVKYKD
+845 GAIAGDVKYRD
-856 VNGDGVINEND
+856 YNGDGKIDEND
-867 RHIIG
+867 RHIVG
-872 GPTPDYYWG
+872 SPTPDYYWG

-889 NFDLSVFFQGQ
+889 GFDLSLFFQGQ

-912 IDRTGMGTTTNVMG
+912 IDRTSMGTTNNVMG

-934 DEDPGDG
+934 DENPGDG

-962 TYIQLKNVTLGYS
+962 TYIQLKNVTLGYN
-975 FDQELASK
+975 FPQELVEK
-983 LNISNLRIYVSLENV
+983 LKISNLRLYVSLENV

>member
-1 MKNSI
+1 MKKTI
-6 LTLGLLITTT
+6 ITLGLLMGTA
-16 GFIFGQE
+16 GFIFAQE
-23 KQKSG
+23 KQTNGTAKDS
-28 VVLDQ
+28 
-33 NNKPL
+33 
-38 QNAVVK
+38 
-44 LNNTSQEVVTDAAGA
+44 T
-59 FSIQIS
+59 
-65 DTISKP
+65 
-71 KLAISHDG
+71 
-79 YINKTVDIANQEN
+79 NKTKD
-92 VKITLQPNPDDKTKN
+92 

-113 IAYGTQKKG
+113 IAYGAQKKG
-122 EVTGSVGRVN
+122 EVTGSVGRVS
-132 AESFKN
+132 AESFKD

-158 ATSGKPGEP
+158 STTGKPGEP
-167 LEVRVRGTASISAS
+167 LEIRVRGSASISAS

-227 VIVTTKKGTSGK
+227 VIITTKKGASGK
-239 PSFSFSQYYGVQT
+239 PSFTFSQYYGVQT
-252 IEKKLDV
+252 IEKKLDI
-259 MSSAEWIDYASEAI
+259 MNSAEWIDYATEAI
-273 NKKWVAL
+273 NKRWEAL
-280 NPAVNSASDSYEV
+280 APGHSASDSYET

-302 TTNYNL
+302 TYDYNL
-308 ANVNYMVDPRWGTNQ
+308 ANITYMIDPRWGTNQ
-323 VANIDWQDAFY
+323 VAYIDWQDAFY
-334 RPATI
+334 RPAAI
-339 QSYQLSVR
+339 QNYQLAVR
-347 GGSKNSKYVISG
+347 GGNKNMKYAISA

-370 TGFNRFNLSAVIDVN
+370 TGFNRFNLSAAIDVN

-392 GISVR
+392 GITLR

-409 GKDNEAHK
+409 GKDNAAHK

-423 IAELS
+423 VAELS

-438 DRYRWASSSQSS
+438 LQYRWAGSTQSP
-450 IGVLEN
+450 IGILEN
-456 TTNET
+456 TTNDT
-461 NEFRILSSLY
+461 NEFRLLSSLY
-471 MSYDILPSLNL
+471 MSYDITPDLNF

-493 LNNSYTPTF
+493 TNNGYTPTF
-502 NLITNIPGQVSIA
+502 NLVTNIPGQVSIA

-527 EGLLSYKK
+527 EALLNYKK
-535 SFGDH
+535 TFGNH
-540 NVSAIAGYSA
+540 NIAALAGYSA

-556 SQYNRNKGFP
+556 SQYNRNKGFA

-584 EYTASEWMLIS
+584 EYTASEWMLLS
-595 MFGRVNYDYKKK
+595 YFGRVNYDYKKK

-619 SRFGWDNLYGTFPA
+619 SRFGWNNLWGTFAA
-633 FGAAWKID
+633 FGGAWKID
-641 EEEFLKN
+641 EEEFLKDK
-648 SKLLSNLK
+648 SWLSNLK
-656 LRYSWGETGNNNIG
+656 LRYSWGENGNNSIG

-689 SNGLVP
+689 SNGLIP
-695 NTIRNP
+695 NTIENP
-701 NLTWEKTQ
+701 DLTWEKTQ

-717 GLFNRIDFTAD
+717 GLFNRINFTAD
-728 YYIKKTNDLLLQ
+728 YYIKKTKDLLLQ
-740 QPVPLTTGYNIMW
+740 EPILATTGYTTMW
-753 KNVGS
+753 RNVGS
-758 VENKGLELDLSTRN
+758 VQNKGLELELNTKN
-772 LTGAFKWN
+772 LTGAFRWN

-789 NKVLALG
+789 NKVLQLG
-796 ANNAPIYT
+796 NNNKSIPT
-804 GFSSLTNII
+804 GFSDLTNII
-813 QVGEQLNS
+813 QVGEELNS

-834 DINNT
+834 DINNA
-839 GVAKTT
+839 GVAKTN
-845 GAIAGDVKYKD
+845 GAIAGDVKYRD
-856 VNGDGVINEND
+856 YNGDGKIDEND
-867 RHIIG
+867 RHIVG
-872 GPTPDYYWG
+872 SPTPDYYWG

-889 NFDLSVFFQGQ
+889 GFDLSLFFQGQ

-912 IDRTGMGTTTNVMG
+912 IDRTSMGTTNNVMG

-934 DEDPGDG
+934 DENPGDG

-962 TYIQLKNVTLGYS
+962 TYIQLKNVTLGYN
-975 FDQELASK
+975 FPQELVEK
-983 LNISNLRIYVSLENV
+983 LKISNLRLYVSLENV

>member
-1 MKNSI
+1 MKKSI
-6 LTLGLLITTT
+6 VTLGILLSTTS
-16 GFIFGQE
+16 FIFAQE
-23 KQKSG
+23 KQPTGTAKNQDTIQS
-28 VVLDQ
+28 
-33 NNKPL
+33 NNK
-38 QNAVVK
+38 
-44 LNNTSQEVVTDAAGA
+44 
-59 FSIQIS
+59 
-65 DTISKP
+65 
-71 KLAISHDG
+71 
-79 YINKTVDIANQEN
+79 
-92 VKITLQPNPDDKTKN
+92 TKD

-132 AESFKN
+132 AQSFKD

-167 LEVRVRGTASISAS
+167 LEIRVRGTASISAS
-181 NSPLYVV
+181 NSPLYVI
-188 DGMVVDDMANVSPDD
+188 DGMVADDMGNVAPDD

-213 ASTAMYGSRGSNGV
+213 ASTAMYGSRGSNGI
-227 VIVTTKKGTSGK
+227 VIVTTKKGVSGK

-252 IEKKLDV
+252 IEKKLDI
-259 MSSAEWIDYASEAI
+259 MTSSEWIDYATESI
-273 NKKWVAL
+273 NKRWVAL
-280 NPAVNSASDSYEV
+280 APGNSASDSYAV

-302 TTNYNL
+302 STNYNL
-308 ANVNYMVDPRWGTNQ
+308 ANVNYMIDPRWGTDQ
-323 VANIDWQDAFY
+323 VAYIDWQDAFY
-334 RPATI
+334 RPASI
-339 QSYQLSVR
+339 QNYQLSVR
-347 GGSKNSKYVISG
+347 GGSKDVKYAIS
-359 AYFDQEGLALN
+359 ASYFDQEGLALN
-370 TGFNRFNLSAVIDVN
+370 TGFNRYNLSAVVDIN

-392 GISVR
+392 GIALR

-423 IAELS
+423 VAELS

-456 TTNET
+456 TTNNT
-461 NEFRILSSLY
+461 NEFRLLSSLY
-471 MSYDILPSLNL
+471 MSYDILPDLNF

-515 SRRTINYNRYLG
+515 SRRTVNYNRYLG
-527 EGLLSYKK
+527 EALLNYKK
-535 SFGDH
+535 TFGNH
-540 NVSAIAGYSA
+540 SVAALAGYSA

-584 EYTASEWMLIS
+584 EYTASERMLIS

-607 YMLSASIRRDGS
+607 YMLFASIRRDGS
-619 SRFGWDNLYGTFPA
+619 SRFGWNNLWGTFAA
-633 FGAAWKID
+633 FGGAWKID
-641 EEEFLKN
+641 KEEFLKD
-648 SKLLSNLK
+648 KTWLSNLK
-656 LRYSWGETGNNNIG
+656 LRYSWGENGNENIG
-670 EYRAFG
+670 DYRAFG
-676 TLAGGNYSFGGNL
+676 TLSGGNYSFGGNL
-689 SNGLVP
+689 SNGLIT
-695 NTIRNP
+695 NTIANP
-701 NLTWEKTQ
+701 ELTWEKTQ
-709 SSDFGLEL
+709 SSDFGFEL

-740 QPVPLTTGYNIMW
+740 QPIPYATGYNIMW
-753 KNVGS
+753 RNVGS
-758 VENKGLELDLSTRN
+758 VQNTGLELDLSTKN

-789 NKVLALG
+789 NKVLQLG
-796 ANNAPIYT
+796 TDNAPIYT
-804 GFSSLTNII
+804 GFSNTTNII
-813 QVGEQLNS
+813 QVGEELNS
-821 FYLYEAIGVLSTA
+821 FYLYEAIGVLSSA
-834 DINNT
+834 DIANA
-839 GVAKTT
+839 GIAKTN

-856 VNGDGVINEND
+856 ANGDGIINEND

-872 GPTPDYYWG
+872 SPTPDYYWG

-889 NFDLSVFFQGQ
+889 GFDLSVFFQGQ

-912 IDRTGMGTTTNVMG
+912 IDRPSMGTTTNVMG

-934 DEDPGDG
+934 DAEPGDG

-962 TYIQLKNVTLGYS
+962 TYIQLKNITLGYN
-975 FDQELASK
+975 FEQDLVNK
-983 LNISNLRIYVSLENV
+983 LKISNLRVYVSLENV

>member
-1 MKNSI
+1 MKKSI
-6 LTLGLLITTT
+6 ITLGILLSTT
-16 GFIFGQE
+16 GLIFAQE
-23 KQKSG
+23 KQTAGTPK
-28 VVLDQ
+28 DQ
-33 NNKPL
+33 DSL
-38 QNAVVK
+38 RA
-44 LNNTSQEVVTDAAGA
+44 D
-59 FSIQIS
+59 
-65 DTISKP
+65 
-71 KLAISHDG
+71 
-79 YINKTVDIANQEN
+79 
-92 VKITLQPNPDDKTKN
+92 PNSKTKD

-113 IAYGTQKKG
+113 IAYGTQKRG
-122 EVTGSVGRVN
+122 EVTGSVGRVS
-132 AESFKN
+132 AESFKD
-138 RPIARVDQALTGQ
+138 RPISRVDQALTGQ

-158 ATSGKPGEP
+158 AASGKPGEP

-227 VIVTTKKGTSGK
+227 VIVTTKKGMSGK
-239 PSFSFSQYYGVQT
+239 PSFTFSQYYGVQT
-252 IEKKLDV
+252 IEKKLDI
-259 MSSAEWIDYASEAI
+259 MTSSEWIDYATESI
-273 NKKWVAL
+273 NKNWVAL
-280 NPAVNSASDSYEV
+280 APGHSASDSYAV

-308 ANVNYMVDPRWGTNQ
+308 ANVNSMVDPRWGTDQ

-334 RPATI
+334 RPASI
-339 QSYQLSVR
+339 QNYQLAVR
-347 GGSKNSKYVISG
+347 GGSKNVKYAISA

-370 TGFNRFNLSAVIDVN
+370 TGFNRFNLSAAIDVN

-392 GISVR
+392 GITLR

-423 IAELS
+423 VAELS
-428 AGLYTNFWKN
+428 AGVYTNFWKN
-438 DRYRWASSSQSS
+438 DRYRWASSSQSP

-456 TTNET
+456 TTNNT
-461 NEFRILSSLY
+461 NEFRLLSSLY

-493 LNNSYTPTF
+493 LNNGYTPTF

-515 SRRTINYNRYLG
+515 SRRTVNYNRYLG
-527 EGLLSYKK
+527 EALLSYKK

-540 NVSAIAGYSA
+540 NINAIAGYSA

-584 EYTASEWMLIS
+584 EYTASEWMLLS
-595 MFGRVNYDYKKK
+595 YFGRVNYDYKKK

-619 SRFGWDNLYGTFPA
+619 SRFGWNNLWGTFAA
-633 FGAAWKID
+633 FGGAWKID
-641 EEEFLKN
+641 EEEFLKDK
-648 SKLLSNLK
+648 SWLSNLK
-656 LRYSWGETGNNNIG
+656 LRYSWGENGNNSIG
-670 EYRAFG
+670 DYRAFG
-676 TLAGGNYSFGGNL
+676 TLSGGNYSFGGNL
-689 SNGLVP
+689 SNGLIP
-695 NTIRNP
+695 NTIPNP
-701 NLTWEKTQ
+701 DLTWEKTR
-709 SSDFGLEL
+709 SSDFGFEL

-740 QPVPLTTGYNIMW
+740 QPIPYVTGFNVMW

-758 VENKGLELDLSTRN
+758 VQNKGLEFDLSTKN

-789 NKVLALG
+789 NKVLQLG
-796 ANNAPIYT
+796 SDNAPIYT
-804 GFSSLTNII
+804 GFSSSTNII
-813 QVGEQLNS
+813 KVGEELNS

-834 DINNT
+834 DLTNT
-839 GVAKTT
+839 GVAKTK

-872 GPTPDYYWG
+872 SPTPDYYWG
-881 FTNTFSYK
+881 FTNTFSYRG
-889 NFDLSVFFQGQ
+889 FDLSVFFQGQ

-912 IDRTGMGTTTNVMG
+912 IDRTSMGTTTNVMG

-934 DEDPGDG
+934 DADPGDG

-962 TYIQLKNVTLGYS
+962 TYIQLKNVTLGYN
-975 FDQELASK
+975 FEQDLVSK
-983 LNISNLRIYVSLENV
+983 LKISNLRVYVSLENV